1 MSRSG
6 ASSCADDIISRLIEV
21 EEAGGSLSQ
30 DELIATCVLLLNAGH
45 EATVHGIGNGAKAIL
60 EGGAAA
66 VAALAAGG
74 ATQSSLVE
82 ELLRYDAPLHLF
94 TRYALQDVE
103 YESVAIKKG
112 ERIGLL
118 LGAANRDP
126 ERFPDPDRI
135 DWARAPNPHVAFGGG
150 IHFCVGAP
158 LARLELEIVLPI
170 LFERLPDLALAE
182 PPRYRDSFHFH
193 GLASLPVQWRA

>member
-1 MSRSG
+1 
-6 ASSCADDIISRLIEV
+6 
-21 EEAGGSLSQ
+21 
-30 DELIATCVLLLNAGH
+30 
-45 EATVHGIGNGAKAIL
+45 VHAIGNGMKAIL
-60 EGGAAA
+60 EGGLDPAQSLAGPATRAA
-66 VAALAAGG
+66 
-74 ATQSSLVE
+74 LVE

-126 ERFPDPDRI
+126 ERFSDPDRL
-135 DWARAPNPHVAFGGG
+135 DPARAPNAHVAFGAG

-158 LARLELEIVLPI
+158 LARLELATVLPI
-170 LFERLPDLALAE
+170 IFERLPDLALAE

-193 GLASLPVQWRA
+193 GLASLPVQWRV